1 MAKELK
7 NISEIELCQ
16 QMKLLD
22 VDHKINKD
30 TLRKAFQQKIRLHH
44 TDKGGD
50 ADVAKSVT
58 LAYRLLC
65 AALET
70 GRRLPRRHTSADLR
84 PEMNNNQSAKTTTT
98 NTATTD
104 PSKTQPAQRRRRAY
118 PFYAFEDHMSNSFNF
133 FMDEM
138 NDNLFSSQY
147 YDVNLS
153 RIFDDVIPRFSQRFG
168 NYRGFF

>member
-1 MAKELK
+1 
-7 NISEIELCQ
+7 
-16 QMKLLD
+16 MKLLD
-22 VDHKINKD
+22 VDHRINKD
-30 TLRKAFQQKIRLHH
+30 SLKKAFQQKIRLHH

-50 ADVAKSVT
+50 AETAKAVT

-65 AALET
+65 TALET

-84 PEMNNNQSAKTTTT
+84 PAEANNNSDKTGSTTS
-98 NTATTD
+98 NTAPVD
-104 PSKTQPAQRRRRAY
+104 PSRTQPARRRRRAY
-118 PFYAFEDHMSNSFNF
+118 PFYAFEDHMSNSFNM

-153 RIFDDVIPRFSQRFG
+153 RIFDDVLPRFSQRFN